1 MAEFQNYINGKFVAG
16 GAGRIEVTNPAN
28 GQTVG
33 EQALADAGDVDKAVA
48 AAKALHVSGKFSAL
62 RPVERGRMVQK
73 MGQYL
78 LQHKDK
84 LAELLSLEQGKPLWE
99 SNIEIEGAA
108 RYFEY
113 YGNQAETVEGRS
125 IPLGQG
131 YFDFT
136 IYEPFGVSAQ
146 IIPWNYPIEMT
157 ARSLSAALATG
168 NACVIKSPELTPL
181 THYIFAEAAEAA
193 GLPEGAVNILC
204 GLGRDAG
211 AALTAH
217 RDVNQIVFTGSIA
230 TGIAIASSAAK
241 NVVPCVLE
249 LGGKSAAI
257 VHDDADLQAFES
269 DLRWG
274 IFFNA
279 GQVCSAMSRV
289 IVHSSRKAELL
300 DRAAAVAQSLHLDEG
315 VNLPEF
321 GNNMGAMVSDA
332 QRDRAET
339 MVAVAVADGAELVCG
354 GRRPNRQGAFL
365 DPTVISCQP
374 DNAIA
379 QQEVFGP
386 VLSVLS
392 FENDDEAVA
401 IANAT
406 DYGLV
411 AGVFTQ
417 DLNRATKAAA
427 ELRAGQVF
435 VNEWYAG
442 GVETPFGGYGKSG
455 YGREKGREA
464 LWNYVQTKNIAIKR

>member
-73 MGQYL
+73 MGQYI

-99 SNIEIEGAA
+99 SHIEIEGAA

-204 GLGRDAG
+204 GLGHDARSSLQDLLPQVLQSPQPRQKMLCLVFWNWAANQLPLFMMMLICRLLNLTCAG
-211 AALTAH
+211 AYFSMQA
-217 RDVNQIVFTGSIA
+217 
-230 TGIAIASSAAK
+230 
-241 NVVPCVLE
+241 
-249 LGGKSAAI
+249 KSA
-257 VHDDADLQAFES
+257 
-269 DLRWG
+269 LRCHG
-274 IFFNA
+274 
-279 GQVCSAMSRV
+279 
-289 IVHSSRKAELL
+289 
-300 DRAAAVAQSLHLDEG
+300 
-315 VNLPEF
+315 
-321 GNNMGAMVSDA
+321 
-332 QRDRAET
+332 
-339 MVAVAVADGAELVCG
+339 
-354 GRRPNRQGAFL
+354 
-365 DPTVISCQP
+365 
-374 DNAIA
+374 
-379 QQEVFGP
+379 
-386 VLSVLS
+386 
-392 FENDDEAVA
+392 
-401 IANAT
+401 
-406 DYGLV
+406 
-411 AGVFTQ
+411 
-417 DLNRATKAAA
+417 
-427 ELRAGQVF
+427 
-435 VNEWYAG
+435 
-442 GVETPFGGYGKSG
+442 
-455 YGREKGREA
+455 
-464 LWNYVQTKNIAIKR
+464 